1 MPVRFEYR
9 AQVINGNFF
18 EVAQVMN
25 NDLSLQGWE
34 LIQIQ
39 HVNSFHCVA
48 MLKRPVIIEPF
59 QHITG
64 VSNDHI

>member
-1 MPVRFEYR
+1 MRFEYM
-9 AQVINGNFF
+9 AKTINGNFF
-18 EVAQVMN
+18 EVALTLN
-25 NDLSLQGWE
+25 NDPFFYGWE
-34 LIQIQ
+34 LVQLQ
-39 HVNSFHCVA
+39 YVNSFYTVA